1 MKLSELKRSIREM
14 IVSELT
20 EASATEY
27 IASTTQGEED
37 RIKGDPKISSDV
49 KRGALQA
56 LKTAKPGTKVVV
68 PTNEASLNEFAA
80 FYKIKDDVD
89 KEEAKAAIDKAIK
102 DNPGQKNLQLALRI
116 LKDEEKVN
124 FEKLANSL
132 GIKSVATFNNQDS
145 RKVLDGD
152 LAPFISSA
160 RLKGSE
166 PIEPGEP
173 KEPKEPGRIGR
184 PTGRIGRPKG
194 STKSSDAL
202 AYTMSGDVKV
212 VGKDPSKSLIK
223 RALKAADLSQ
233 PKTSF
238 DAKGLRALGI
248 RDLDGID
255 TQIEDLSADLES
267 KLARA
272 KEIAAK
278 GSTKQ
283 YTPEE
288 AEFMDDLRAKTE
300 LRKKLKASRE
310 AFINK
315 RIKKQDLDI
324 EPTELD

>member
-160 RLKGSE
+160 RLKKSE
-166 PIEPGEP
+166 PVEPGEP
-173 KEPKEPGRIGR
+173 KEPKEKGAIGR
-184 PTGRIGRPKG
+184 PIGRPKG

-212 VGKDPSKSLIK
+212 VGKDPSNLLIK
-223 RALKAADLSQ
+223 KAVKAARSTQPVSAINTTDLDAVEAQLKAINSELETKL
-233 PKTSF
+233 PK
-238 DAKGLRALGI
+238 
-248 RDLDGID
+248 
-255 TQIEDLSADLES
+255 
-267 KLARA
+267 A

-278 GSTKQ
+278 GNIKNYS
-283 YTPEE
+283 EE
-288 AEFMDDLRAKTE
+288 ETVFMDDIRTKSN
-300 LRKKLKASRE
+300 LRKQLITTRDKIVS
-310 AFINK
+310 
-315 RIKKQDLDI
+315 KKVRR
-324 EPTELD
+324 

>member
-1 MKLSELKRSIREM
+1 MKLSELKHAIREM
-14 IVSELT
+14 IVSEL
-20 EASATEY
+20 
-27 IASTTQGEED
+27 
-37 RIKGDPKISSDV
+37 
-49 KRGALQA
+49 
-56 LKTAKPGTKVVV
+56 
-68 PTNEASLNEFAA
+68 NEAEGRISTDDPTKAEMLAKKGLNVELTEDEALNEFAA

-160 RLKGSE
+160 RLKKSE
-166 PIEPGEP
+166 PVEPGEP
-173 KEPKEPGRIGR
+173 KEPKEKGAIGR
-184 PTGRIGRPKG
+184 PIGRPKG

>member
-1 MKLSELKRSIREM
+1 MKLSELKLAIREM

-20 EASATEY
+20 EASKAYKVQGAKGETV
-27 IASTTQGEED
+27 ASFPDDAAAKKFDAENTNVVLKPLEED
-37 RIKGDPKISSDV
+37 
-49 KRGALQA
+49 Q
-56 LKTAKPGTKVVV
+56 
-68 PTNEASLNEFAA
+68 LNEFAA

-89 KEEAKAAIDKAIK
+89 KEEAKAAIDRAIQ

-116 LKDEEKVN
+116 LKDKEEVN
-124 FEKLANSL
+124 FKELAQALGKNS
-132 GIKSVATFNNQDS
+132 IASFNNVPS

-152 LAPFISSA
+152 LASFIDPL
-160 RLKGSE
+160 RLKGDK
-166 PIEPGEP
+166 PDKEP
-173 KEPKEPGRIGR
+173 KEPKEPKEKGAV
-184 PTGRIGRPKG
+184 GRPKG
-194 STKSSDAL
+194 SKKPDDSI
-202 AYTMSGDVKV
+202 AYTMGGDVKV
-212 VGKDPSKSLIK
+212 VGKTPTKAFVK

-255 TQIEDLSADLES
+255 TQIQDLSADLES

-278 GSTKQ
+278 GSTKK

-288 AEFMDDLRAKTE
+288 AEFMDDLKAKTE

-315 RIKKQDLDI
+315 KIKKQDLDI
-324 EPTELD
+324 DIVSTDED

>member
-1 MKLSELKRSIREM
+1 MKLSELKLAIREM

-20 EASATEY
+20 EVDVDATRGTVILPKASN
-27 IASTTQGEED
+27 
-37 RIKGDPKISSDV
+37 PMDV
-49 KRGALQA
+49 KKLTSQGIDVE
-56 LKTAKPGTKVVV
+56 LK
-68 PTNEASLNEFAA
+68 EDQLNEFAA

-102 DNPGQKNLQLALRI
+102 DNPGQKNLQLALKI
-116 LKDEEKVN
+116 LKDKEEVN
-124 FEKLANSL
+124 FKELAQALGKNS
-132 GIKSVATFNNQDS
+132 IASFNNVPS

-152 LAPFISSA
+152 LASFIDPL
-160 RLKGSE
+160 RLKGDK
-166 PIEPGEP
+166 PDKEP
-173 KEPKEPGRIGR
+173 KEPKEPKEKGV
-184 PTGRIGRPKG
+184 PGRPKG
-194 STKSSDAL
+194 SKKPDDSI
-202 AYTMSGDVKV
+202 AYTMGGDVKV
-212 VGKDPSKSLIK
+212 VGKTPTKAFVK

-255 TQIEDLSADLES
+255 TQIKDLSADLES

-278 GSTKQ
+278 GSTKK

-288 AEFMDDLRAKTE
+288 AEFMDDLKAKTE

-315 RIKKQDLDI
+315 KIKKQDLDI
-324 EPTELD
+324 DIVLTDED

>member
-1 MKLSELKRSIREM
+1 MKLSKLKNTIREM
-14 IVSELT
+14 IMNELT
-20 EASATEY
+20 SYSGQEAIPSLQQDPNYQKSKDKESLIKTLK
-27 IASTTQGEED
+27 SGGNVNLQED
-37 RIKGDPKISSDV
+37 
-49 KRGALQA
+49 
-56 LKTAKPGTKVVV
+56 
-68 PTNEASLNEFAA
+68 EALNEFAA

-184 PTGRIGRPKG
+184 PKG
-194 STKSSDAL
+194 STKPSDAKPSDAL

-223 RALKAADLSQ
+223 RAVKAARSTQPVSAINTTDLDAVEAQLKAINSELETKL
-233 PKTSF
+233 PK
-238 DAKGLRALGI
+238 
-248 RDLDGID
+248 
-255 TQIEDLSADLES
+255 
-267 KLARA
+267 A

-278 GSTKQ
+278 GNIKNYS
-283 YTPEE
+283 EE
-288 AEFMDDLRAKTE
+288 ETVFMDDIRTKSN
-300 LRKKLKASRE
+300 LRKQLIATRDKIVS
-310 AFINK
+310 
-315 RIKKQDLDI
+315 KKVRR
-324 EPTELD
+324 

>member
-1 MKLSELKRSIREM
+1 MKLSELKLAIREM
-14 IVSELT
+14 IIGELT
-20 EASATEY
+20 EGPAQTV
-27 IASTTQGEED
+27 
-37 RIKGDPKISSDV
+37 ISSTGTSEEEAIKKNPRISSV
-49 KRGALQA
+49 AKKGALDA
-56 LKTAKPGTKVVV
+56 LKTSEPGTSIVV

-166 PIEPGEP
+166 PVEPGEP
-173 KEPKEPGRIGR
+173 KEPKEKGAV
-184 PTGRIGRPKG
+184 GRPKG
-194 STKSSDAL
+194 SKKQDDSIAF
-202 AYTMSGDVKV
+202 TMGGDVKV
-212 VGKDPSKSLIK
+212 VGKTPTKAFVK

-255 TQIEDLSADLES
+255 TQIQDLSADLES

-315 RIKKQDLDI
+315 KIKKQDLDI
-324 EPTELD
+324 DIVSTDED

>member
-1 MKLSELKRSIREM
+1 MKLSELKLAIREM
-14 IVSELT
+14 IVSELSEGT
-20 EASATEY
+20 YAGKGAKDDIRKAPEFS
-27 IASTTQGEED
+27 SLNTQAQNDALQTLDKGGSVNLQEED
-37 RIKGDPKISSDV
+37 
-49 KRGALQA
+49 Q
-56 LKTAKPGTKVVV
+56 
-68 PTNEASLNEFAA
+68 LNEFAA

-102 DNPGQKNLQLALRI
+102 DNPGQKNLQLALKI
-116 LKDEEKVN
+116 LKDKEEVN
-124 FEKLANSL
+124 FKELAQALGKNS
-132 GIKSVATFNNQDS
+132 IASFNNVPS

-152 LAPFISSA
+152 LASFIDPL
-160 RLKGSE
+160 RLKGDKPDKESK
-166 PIEPGEP
+166 EP
-173 KEPKEPGRIGR
+173 KEPKEKGVP
-184 PTGRIGRPKG
+184 GRPKG
-194 STKSSDAL
+194 SKKPDDSI
-202 AYTMSGDVKV
+202 AYTMGSDVKV
-212 VGKDPSKSLIK
+212 VGKTPTKAFVK

-278 GSTKQ
+278 GSTKK

-288 AEFMDDLRAKTE
+288 AEFMDDLKAKTE

-310 AFINK
+310 ALINK

-324 EPTELD
+324 DVVSTDED

>member
-1 MKLSELKRSIREM
+1 MKLSELKHAIREM
-14 IVSELT
+14 IVSEL
-20 EASATEY
+20 
-27 IASTTQGEED
+27 
-37 RIKGDPKISSDV
+37 
-49 KRGALQA
+49 
-56 LKTAKPGTKVVV
+56 
-68 PTNEASLNEFAA
+68 NEAEGRISTDDPTKAEMLAKKGLNVELTEDEALNEFAA

-194 STKSSDAL
+194 STKPSDAL

-223 RALKAADLSQ
+223 RAVKAARSVQPISTINTTDLDAVEAQLKAIS
-233 PKTSF
+233 S
-238 DAKGLRALGI
+238 
-248 RDLDGID
+248 
-255 TQIEDLSADLES
+255 ELET
-267 KLARA
+267 KLPRA

-278 GSTKQ
+278 GNTKN
-283 YTPEE
+283 YSEEE
-288 AEFMDDLRAKTE
+288 AAFMDDIRTKSD
-300 LRKKLKASRE
+300 LRKQLIATRDKIVS
-310 AFINK
+310 
-315 RIKKQDLDI
+315 KKVRR
-324 EPTELD
+324 